1 MKKIFNIRKIIDI
14 LVIIMLFI
22 VSIKKGGF
30 YKEDSIFFNLVITTI
45 GLGYVIY
52 SCYIN
57 YVKKAEKERCKTD
70 IVQVFLLL
78 LSFSYALPITFKN
91 YSSMND
97 SIHEMIRYFDVFL
110 IYTLVKSSP
119 HKKIYMIGIYIIIFV
134 QCLIGIDGI
143 ANRYLE
149 PLLKHINSGYLTSLD
164 VTRMSGTIQYANVFA
179 LMCAICGLLVFNR
192 ILKFVFNNESKK
204 EKIILLIKFIAYN
217 LFFIVYS
224 SSIILSGSRYVIIM
238 YICALILML
247 FTIKSNTKLLFLI
260 QSVIIAVYTACINQ
274 AIATNLNS
282 IYVYTIISY
291 LVTVIIFTIIYFI
304 LNNKKIL
311 ETLGK
316 KNFIVGTIT
325 IVLLLLFILVGF
337 RLKSKINIS
346 SFANENSISRNIY
359 NLKLDEENKL
369 SIKIKENEPLSRY
382 KIEIF
387 ERNKNYETTLIQTY
401 HYYSTISGKFE
412 FNYTPEEDFKNL
424 TVKVS
429 VESGSIKVTEFKI
442 NRHNLLNYMLL
453 PSNIIYR
460 LIDSLAGTTSG
471 NDRILYAKD
480 ALKIITS
487 SPKNF
492 IFGVGGEGFNNMY
505 ESLKKEDYSSTEVHN
520 IYLQMFVES
529 GLIGISIFVASL
541 VLLFKN
547 TKNSV
552 YRLSLIL
559 FLIHGFFD
567 LDFSFMFSMSIFAIL
582 LALQKEKKKVKK
594 VNEKL
599 LILKDVTSIL
609 VGSVVLILLVRQN
622 MAYYTKIPKFEEKIS
637 LESQE
642 KVILAYE
649 KIIKLD
655 GYDSSYRLNLN
666 DEYLKYIELLKKSTN
681 NLDKID
687 MVNEKINNNLQMITR
702 YDKNNN
708 KVMKKVNK
716 EA

>member
-1 MKKIFNIRKIIDI
+1 MKKFFNIRKIIDI

-134 QCLIGIDGI
+134 QCLIGIDSV

-282 IYVYTIISY
+282 IYVYTIITY

-304 LNNKKIL
+304 LNNK
-311 ETLGK
+311 
-316 KNFIVGTIT
+316 
-325 IVLLLLFILVGF
+325 
-337 RLKSKINIS
+337 
-346 SFANENSISRNIY
+346 
-359 NLKLDEENKL
+359 
-369 SIKIKENEPLSRY
+369 
-382 KIEIF
+382 
-387 ERNKNYETTLIQTY
+387 
-401 HYYSTISGKFE
+401 
-412 FNYTPEEDFKNL
+412 
-424 TVKVS
+424 
-429 VESGSIKVTEFKI
+429 
-442 NRHNLLNYMLL
+442 
-453 PSNIIYR
+453 
-460 LIDSLAGTTSG
+460 
-471 NDRILYAKD
+471 
-480 ALKIITS
+480 
-487 SPKNF
+487 
-492 IFGVGGEGFNNMY
+492 
-505 ESLKKEDYSSTEVHN
+505 
-520 IYLQMFVES
+520 
-529 GLIGISIFVASL
+529 
-541 VLLFKN
+541 
-547 TKNSV
+547 
-552 YRLSLIL
+552 
-559 FLIHGFFD
+559 
-567 LDFSFMFSMSIFAIL
+567 
-582 LALQKEKKKVKK
+582 
-594 VNEKL
+594 
-599 LILKDVTSIL
+599 
-609 VGSVVLILLVRQN
+609 
-622 MAYYTKIPKFEEKIS
+622 
-637 LESQE
+637 
-642 KVILAYE
+642 
-649 KIIKLD
+649 
-655 GYDSSYRLNLN
+655 
-666 DEYLKYIELLKKSTN
+666 
-681 NLDKID
+681 
-687 MVNEKINNNLQMITR
+687 
-702 YDKNNN
+702 
-708 KVMKKVNK
+708 
-716 EA
+716 